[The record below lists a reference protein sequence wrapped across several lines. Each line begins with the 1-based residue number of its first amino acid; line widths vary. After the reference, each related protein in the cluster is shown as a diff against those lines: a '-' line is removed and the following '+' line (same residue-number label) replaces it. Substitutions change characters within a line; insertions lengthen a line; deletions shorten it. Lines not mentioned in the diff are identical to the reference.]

1 MNIYD
6 QLMDLLGKDEVSAMA
21 LFTAYIDHLPGYE
34 MFCGGLPVEW
44 FDYLKHELRM
54 KDDLQNAFRESAVLS
69 MGVETFLEKACAS
82 FEMWRHLLDG
92 TEKILDDQL
101 MRDGLFNDDRYF
113 VEGMYSLWNKGLL
126 NEKNWRASVEEWGK
140 NSVLSGVVL

>member
-6 QLMDLLGKDEVSAMA
+6 QLMDLFLKDEMSAMA
-21 LFTAYIDHLPGYE
+21 MFTAYIDHLPGYE
-34 MFCGGLPVEW
+34 TFCDELPVEW
-44 FDYLKHELRM
+44 FNYLKHELRM

-69 MGVETFLEKACAS
+69 MGVETFLEKACES
-82 FEMWRHLLDG
+82 FRMWCLLLGG
-92 TEKILDDQL
+92 TERILRDQS
-101 MRDGLFNDDRYF
+101 MRDRLFSDDIYF